1 MSVMTSI
8 LGTSFVIVGALV
20 GAFGNSANRETITTV
35 GFIIAIFGVVI
46 DFISVGM
53 AFGFI

>member
-1 MSVMTSI
+1 MSVKTSI

-20 GAFGNSANRETITTV
+20 GAFGNRANRETITTV
-35 GFIIAIFGVVI
+35 GFIITIFGVVI